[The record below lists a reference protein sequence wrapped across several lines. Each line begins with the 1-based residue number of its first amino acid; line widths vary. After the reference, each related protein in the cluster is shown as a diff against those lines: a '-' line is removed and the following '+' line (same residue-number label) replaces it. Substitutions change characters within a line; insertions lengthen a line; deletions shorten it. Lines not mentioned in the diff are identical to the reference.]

1 MKRRKMHK
9 WNFTFAGIGGVIGM
23 TIGQLLVGNLNF
35 GGILGSLTALLLVVG
50 IDVARMRFKKDK
62 TPDFDERTVKNM
74 LKFYAYAANIFIALL
89 FIGLGIISFMNIESV
104 AVFYLMI
111 PFAVYFLLSGVGAL
125 IVSRK

>member
-50 IDVARMRFKKDK
+50 IDVARMRLKKTK
-62 TPDFDERTVKNM
+62 HRI
-74 LKFYAYAANIFIALL
+74 L
-89 FIGLGIISFMNIESV
+89 MNEQ
-104 AVFYLMI
+104 
-111 PFAVYFLLSGVGAL
+111 
-125 IVSRK
+125 

>member
-1 MKRRKMHK
+1 
-9 WNFTFAGIGGVIGM
+9 
-23 TIGQLLVGNLNF
+23 
-35 GGILGSLTALLLVVG
+35 
-50 IDVARMRFKKDK
+50 
-62 TPDFDERTVKNM
+62 M